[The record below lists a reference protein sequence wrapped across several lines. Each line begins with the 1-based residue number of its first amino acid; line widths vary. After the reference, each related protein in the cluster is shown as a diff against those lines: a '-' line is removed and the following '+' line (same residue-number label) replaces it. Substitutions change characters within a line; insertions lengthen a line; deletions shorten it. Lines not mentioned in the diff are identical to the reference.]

1 MRELKYRC
9 WYNNKIEKVHSLHL
23 NSKKA
28 IVSHSGGG
36 NYSVLFDEIVLME
49 YIGRKDVNGV
59 EIYEG
64 DIIEFPGDEI
74 LCAVRYDEER
84 NAFVLDDYGY
94 KGSIMEYGWDENAG
108 EFGIVDTNGFD
119 DFYSVDGIKVVGN
132 IYENKDLIT
141 R

>member
-1 MRELKYRC
+1 MREIKYRC
-9 WYNNKIEKVHSLHL
+9 WHNNELKKVHSLHF

-28 IVSHSGGG
+28 IISYSGGG

-64 DIIEFPGDEI
+64 DIIEFPDAEI
-74 LCAVRYDEER
+74 LSVVRYDEER
-84 NAFVLDDYGY
+84 NAFVLDDYDYTGAVT
-94 KGSIMEYGWDENAG
+94 EYGLDKYAG
-108 EFGIVDTNGFD
+108 EFGIVDTSGFD
-119 DFYSVDGIKVVGN
+119 DFYSLDGIRVVGN

>member
-9 WYNNKIEKVHSLHL
+9 WHRDKMKKVHSIHL

-28 IVSHSGGG
+28 IISSSYGG
-36 NYSVLFDEIVLME
+36 NYSVPFDEIILME
-49 YIGRKDVNGV
+49 YIGRKDVNGI

-64 DIIEFPGDEI
+64 DIIEFPADEI
-74 LCAVRYDEER
+74 LSVVRYDEER
-84 NAFVLDDYGY
+84 NAFVLDDYGV
-94 KGSIMEYGWDENAG
+94 KGAVMEYGWDEDAG

-119 DFYSVDGIKVVGN
+119 DFYSIDGIRVVGN